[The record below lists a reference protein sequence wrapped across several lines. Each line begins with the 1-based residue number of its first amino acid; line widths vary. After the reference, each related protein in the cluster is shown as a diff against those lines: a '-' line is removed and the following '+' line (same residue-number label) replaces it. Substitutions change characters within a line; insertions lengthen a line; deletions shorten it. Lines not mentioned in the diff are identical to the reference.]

1 MPAMSAGLTRAH
13 VAILATALLF
23 STGGA
28 AIKACGL
35 SAWQVASFRSGVAA
49 VALVLL
55 VPAARRVSWRVLL
68 VAVAY
73 AGTLVSF
80 VLANKLTTA
89 AQAVFLQ
96 AAAPLY
102 VIFLE
107 RWLLGTP
114 MARRDVPILGTVAVG
129 IVLLFLGSGQ
139 AYATAPDPVRGN
151 LIAIGSG
158 VFYAFLMVG
167 LRWLAADASAPP
179 GTAAAATLWGNV
191 LAFVAALPLALP
203 VLASQPVDWAVIG
216 YLGVFQIGLAYYLMT
231 RAMRTLTALDT
242 ALLLLIEPLLNPT
255 FVWLMHGET
264 PTALALTGGA
274 LVLAATTWRSLSTP
288 GAAGHAPARVVPPTV
303 KEPT

>member
-1 MPAMSAGLTRAH
+1 MSSGFTRAH
-13 VAILATALLF
+13 AAILATALLF

-35 SAWQVASFRSGVAA
+35 NAWQVASFRSGVAA
-49 VALVLL
+49 LALALL
-55 VPAARRVSWRVLL
+55 VPAARRVSPRVLL
-68 VAVAY
+68 VAIAY

-80 VLANKLTTA
+80 VLANKLTA
-89 AQAVFLQ
+89 ATQAVFLQ

-114 MARRDVPILGTVAVG
+114 MARRDIPILATVGLG
-129 IVLLFLGSGQ
+129 IVFLFLGSGQ

-151 LIAIGSG
+151 IIAVVSG

-167 LRWLAADASAPP
+167 LRWLAADATAPR

-191 LAFVAALPLALP
+191 LAFGAALPLALP
-203 VLASQPVDWAVIG
+203 VLGSQPVDWAVIA
-216 YLGVFQIGLAYYLMT
+216 YLGVFQIALAYYLMT
-231 RAMRTLTALDT
+231 RAMRTLSALDT
-242 ALLLLIEPLLNPT
+242 AVLLLIEPLLNPT
-255 FVWLMHGET
+255 FVWLLHGET
-264 PTALALTGGA
+264 PTPLALTGGA

-288 GAAGHAPARVVPPTV
+288 DSAGHASPPVVQPTV
-303 KEPT
+303 KEQP

>member
-1 MPAMSAGLTRAH
+1 MTAGFTRAH
-13 VAILATALLF
+13 LAILATALLF

-35 SAWQVASFRSGVAA
+35 TAWQVASFRSGVAA
-49 VALVLL
+49 VALALL
-55 VPAARRVSWRVLL
+55 VPAARRVSGRVLL
-68 VAVAY
+68 VAIAY

-80 VLANKLTTA
+80 VLADKLTTA
-89 AQAVFLQ
+89 TQAVFLQ

-102 VIFLE
+102 VVVLE

-114 MARRDVPILGTVAVG
+114 MARRDAPILGAVGIG

-151 LIAIGSG
+151 TIAIVSG

-167 LRWLAADASAPP
+167 LRWLAADATAPQ

-191 LAFVAALPLALP
+191 LAFAAALPLALP
-203 VLASQPVDWAVIG
+203 VVDSRPVDWAVIA
-216 YLGVFQIGLAYYLMT
+216 YLGVFQIALAYYLMT
-231 RAMRTLTALDT
+231 RAMRTITALDT
-242 ALLLLIEPLLNPT
+242 AVLLLIEPLLNPT

-264 PTALALTGGA
+264 PTPMAMVGGA
-274 LVLAATTWRSLSTP
+274 LVLAATTWRSLI
-288 GAAGHAPARVVPPTV
+288 APAGTGHGPPAVVQAP
-303 KEPT
+303 

>member
-1 MPAMSAGLTRAH
+1 MPAGFTRAH
-13 VAILATALLF
+13 AAILVTALLF

-35 SAWQVASFRSGVAA
+35 TAWQVASFRSGVAA
-49 VALVLL
+49 VALALL
-55 VPAARRVSWRVLL
+55 VPAARRVSGRVLL

-107 RWLLGTP
+107 RWLLGTRI
-114 MARRDVPILGTVAVG
+114 AGRDIPILATVG
-129 IVLLFLGSGQ
+129 IGVVLLFVGSGG

-151 LIAIGSG
+151 IIAIVSG

-167 LRWLAADASAPP
+167 LRWLAADATAPQ

-191 LAFVAALPLALP
+191 LAFAAALPLALP
-203 VLASQPVDWAVIG
+203 VLASQPVDWAVIV

-264 PTALALTGGA
+264 PTPLAIAGGV
-274 LVLAATTWRSLSTP
+274 LVLAATTWRSLTTA
-288 GAAGHAPARVVPPTV
+288 GAAGQATPRAVQDV
-303 KEPT
+303 

>member
-1 MPAMSAGLTRAH
+1 MTARFTRAH
-13 VAILATALLF
+13 AAILATALLF

-35 SAWQVASFRSGVAA
+35 NAWQVASFRSGVAA
-49 VALVLL
+49 LALALL
-55 VPAARRVSWRVLL
+55 VPAARLVSWRVLL
-68 VAVAY
+68 VAIAY

-102 VIFLE
+102 VVFLE
-107 RWLLGTP
+107 RWLLGTRI
-114 MARRDVPILGTVAVG
+114 ARRDLPILAAVG
-129 IVLLFLGSGQ
+129 IGVVCLFLGSGA

-151 LIAIGSG
+151 VIAIGSG
-158 VFYAFLMVG
+158 VFYAFMMVG
-167 LRWLAADASAPP
+167 LRWLAADAAAPR
-179 GTAAAATLWGNV
+179 GTAPAAALWGNV
-191 LAFVAALPLALP
+191 LAFAVVLPFALP
-203 VLASQPVDWAVIG
+203 VVASRPIDWAVIA

-242 ALLLLIEPLLNPT
+242 AVLLLVEPLLNPT

-264 PTALALTGGA
+264 PTPLAITGGA
-274 LVLAATTWRSLSTP
+274 MVLAATTWRSLTTP
-288 GAAGHAPARVVPPTV
+288 GGAGHAAARVVQDT
-303 KEPT
+303 

>member
-1 MPAMSAGLTRAH
+1 MWAGFTRAH
-13 VAILATALLF
+13 AAILATALLF

-35 SAWQVASFRSGVAA
+35 TAWQVASFRSGVAA
-49 VALVLL
+49 VALALL
-55 VPAARRVSWRVLL
+55 VPAARRVSPRVLL

-73 AGTLVSF
+73 AGTLVTF

-102 VIFLE
+102 VVFLE
-107 RWLLGTP
+107 RWLLGTR
-114 MARRDVPILGTVAVG
+114 MAGRDLPILGAVAAG
-129 IVLLFLGSGQ
+129 IVMLFLGSGQ

-151 LIAIGSG
+151 VIAIVSG

-167 LRWLAADASAPP
+167 LRWLAADAAAPQ

-191 LAFVAALPLALP
+191 LACAAALPLAVP
-203 VLASQPVDWAVIG
+203 VLASHPVDWAVIA

-274 LVLAATTWRSLSTP
+274 LVLAATTWRSLTMP
-288 GAAGHAPARVVPPTV
+288 VAAGQASPPLVQPPV

>member
-1 MPAMSAGLTRAH
+1 MSAGFTRAH
-13 VAILATALLF
+13 AAILATALLF

-49 VALVLL
+49 VALALL
-55 VPAARRVSWRVLL
+55 VPAARRVSPRVLL

-80 VLANKLTTA
+80 VLATKLTTA

-102 VIFLE
+102 VVGLE
-107 RWLLGTP
+107 RWLLGTRL
-114 MARRDVPILGTVAVG
+114 ARRDVPILGAVAVG
-129 IVLLFLGSGQ
+129 ILLLFLGSGQ
-139 AYATAPDPVRGN
+139 AYVTAPDPARGN
-151 LIAIGSG
+151 VIAIISG

-167 LRWLAADASAPP
+167 LRWLAADASAPQ

-191 LAFVAALPLALP
+191 LAFAAALPFALP
-203 VLASQPVDWAVIG
+203 VLASHPVDWAVIG

-231 RAMRTLTALDT
+231 RAMRTMTALDT

-255 FVWLMHGET
+255 FVWLLHGET
-264 PTALALTGGA
+264 PTAMALTGGA
-274 LVLAATTWRSLSTP
+274 LVLGATTWRSPAMS
-288 GAAGHAPARVVPPTV
+288 AVAGHALPPIVQPPV

>member
-1 MPAMSAGLTRAH
+1 MSAGFTRAH
-13 VAILATALLF
+13 LAILATALLF

-35 SAWQVASFRSGVAA
+35 TAWQVASFRSGVAA
-49 VALVLL
+49 LALALL
-55 VPAARRVSWRVLL
+55 VPASRRVSGRVLL

-80 VLANKLTTA
+80 VVANKLTTA

-102 VIFLE
+102 VVFLE
-107 RWLLGTP
+107 RWLLGTRI
-114 MARRDVPILGTVAVG
+114 AGRDLPILGIVGLGVA
-129 IVLLFLGSGQ
+129 LLFLGSGG
-139 AYATAPDPVRGN
+139 AYATAPDPARGKI
-151 LIAIGSG
+151 IAIISG
-158 VFYAFLMVG
+158 VFYACLMVG

-203 VLASQPVDWAVIG
+203 VVASQPVDWAVIG

-264 PTALALTGGA
+264 PTPMALIGGA
-274 LVLAATTWRSLSTP
+274 LVLAATTWRSLTTP
-288 GAAGHAPARVVPPTV
+288 GGAGHA
-303 KEPT
+303 

>member
-1 MPAMSAGLTRAH
+1 MSAGFTRAH

-35 SAWQVASFRSGVAA
+35 TAWQVASFRSGVAA
-49 VALVLL
+49 VALALL
-55 VPAARRVSWRVLL
+55 VPAARRVSPRVLL

-102 VIFLE
+102 VVLLE
-107 RWLLGTP
+107 RWLLGTRL
-114 MARRDVPILGTVAVG
+114 ARRDMPILVAVAAG
-129 IVLLFLGSGQ
+129 IVMLFLGSGQ
-139 AYATAPDPVRGN
+139 AYATAPDPVSGN
-151 LIAIGSG
+151 VIAIVSG

-167 LRWLAADASAPP
+167 LRWLAADPSAPQ

-191 LAFVAALPLALP
+191 IAFAAALPLALP
-203 VLASQPVDWAVIG
+203 VMASRPVDWAVIG

-264 PTALALTGGA
+264 PTPLALTGGA
-274 LVLAATTWRSLSTP
+274 LVLAATTWRSLTMP
-288 GAAGHAPARVVPPTV
+288 AAAGQASPPLVQPPV

>member
-1 MPAMSAGLTRAH
+1 MPAGFTRAH
-13 VAILATALLF
+13 AAILATALLF

-35 SAWQVASFRSGVAA
+35 TAWQVASFRSGVAA
-49 VALVLL
+49 LALALL
-55 VPAARRVSWRVLL
+55 VPAARRVSPRVLL

-102 VIFLE
+102 VIVLE

-114 MARRDVPILGTVAVG
+114 IARRDLPILAVVG
-129 IVLLFLGSGQ
+129 AGVMCLFLGSGDP
-139 AYATAPDPVRGN
+139 YATAPDPVRGN
-151 LIAIGSG
+151 LIAVGSG

-167 LRWLAADASAPP
+167 LRWLASDASAAP

-191 LAFVAALPLALP
+191 LAFGAALPLALP
-203 VLASQPVDWAVIG
+203 VLASQPADWAVIV

-231 RAMRTLTALDT
+231 RAMRTMTALDT
-242 ALLLLIEPLLNPT
+242 AVLLLIEPLLNPT
-255 FVWLMHGET
+255 FVWLLHGET
-264 PTALALTGGA
+264 PTPLALTGGA
-274 LVLAATTWRSLSTP
+274 LVLVATSWRSLTMS
-288 GAAGHAPARVVPPTV
+288 GAASRVAPPVVQ
-303 KEPT
+303 EP

>member
-1 MPAMSAGLTRAH
+1 MTAGFTRAH
-13 VAILATALLF
+13 LAILATALLF

-35 SAWQVASFRSGVAA
+35 TAWQVASFRSGVAA
-49 VALVLL
+49 VALALL
-55 VPAARRVSWRVLL
+55 VPAARRVSGRVLL
-68 VAVAY
+68 VAIAY

-89 AQAVFLQ
+89 TQAVFLQ

-102 VIFLE
+102 VVVLE

-114 MARRDVPILGTVAVG
+114 MARRDAPILGAVGIG

-151 LIAIGSG
+151 TIAIVSG

-167 LRWLAADASAPP
+167 LRWLAADATAPQ

-191 LAFVAALPLALP
+191 LAFAAALPLALP
-203 VLASQPVDWAVIG
+203 IVESQPVDWAVIA

-231 RAMRTLTALDT
+231 RAMRTITALDT
-242 ALLLLIEPLLNPT
+242 AVLLLIEPLLNPT

-264 PTALALTGGA
+264 PTPMAMAGGA
-274 LVLAATTWRSLSTP
+274 LVLAATTWRSLTAPS
-288 GAAGHAPARVVPPTV
+288 GAGHGPPAVVQVP
-303 KEPT
+303 